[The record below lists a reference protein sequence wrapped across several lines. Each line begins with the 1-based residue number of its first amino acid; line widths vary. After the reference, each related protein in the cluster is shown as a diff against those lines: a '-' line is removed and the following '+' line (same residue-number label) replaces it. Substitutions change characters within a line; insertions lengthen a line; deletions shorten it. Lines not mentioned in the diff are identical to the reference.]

1 MRRRKPESYTST
13 SDLSKRPNRT
23 RLVRLRS
30 DPQATAGDERPQAI
44 LEFLG
49 SLLTGF
55 LDVARPRQAIGQ
67 AERRERLRE
76 ASPRGSV
83 GGGRASSRN

>member
-49 SLLTGF
+49 SVLTS
-55 LDVARPRQAIGQ
+55 LAVTDLAVTDRIP
-67 AERRERLRE
+67 
-76 ASPRGSV
+76 
-83 GGGRASSRN
+83 